1 MNRICYKILMC
12 LVAVFVIG
20 ITGANAELQCVAQ
33 PSCSLLGYSTES
45 IADCVSYIY
54 CPFDKSY
61 KNASL
66 LIISAEN
73 AAATPSLHARPT
85 LNANPAVHTK
95 SPPAKPDTPKKAMP
109 VYAPPPAKTA

>member
-1 MNRICYKILMC
+1 MC

-45 IADCVSYIY
+45 VADCVSYIH

-66 LIISAEN
+66 LTTSAEN
-73 AAATPSLHARPT
+73 VPDTPLLHVRPMP
-85 LNANPAVHTK
+85 NANPAVHTK

-109 VYAPPPAKTA
+109 VYALPPAKTA